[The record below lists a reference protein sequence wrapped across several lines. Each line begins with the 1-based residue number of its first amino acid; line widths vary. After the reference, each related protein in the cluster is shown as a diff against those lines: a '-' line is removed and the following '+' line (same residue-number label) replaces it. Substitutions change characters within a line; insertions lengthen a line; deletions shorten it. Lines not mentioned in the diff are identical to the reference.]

1 MTSWFSSFY
10 DYTYSCAA
18 DLHSYVKDLRRP
30 DCTLIASLERFNAVP
45 KKISSSTSA
54 KCKSIRSKS
63 LPPSPL
69 QRQDISPSEVLL
81 LGDERVNKIVYRV
94 LEELHNNV
102 RVTTDHL
109 TDHLKEYSFQSM
121 YGARSKKEGPFP
133 FANLHEHTEGAIPPW
148 ELEKLVKKYS
158 LYYDEAK
165 KAWRRKKTPTK
176 NGLKS
181 DNTPARL
188 TWQEIEERYSMPLR
202 TFLHQLCC
210 VPVNQP
216 LSEKLSFKF
225 KEDFFSRKFDET
237 FGPIGSI
244 LDRIPLSEQLLIIL
258 YQAELSNI
266 IYNELMFGLYV
277 VPVPSTFIEEVEL
290 QIKADEYE
298 HIEEMPIDKI
308 EHFIEYLINPKHTLD
323 ALLTDSEKNKF
334 KRKLQGRCR
343 DKVGQDPQK
352 KMENLEEEWK
362 SLLNMTYVEAFKKV
376 MTDELDQ
383 AELDINQQINI
394 LLKKQNVKL
403 RPNVFDARNP
413 ITIKLIFEVMRH
425 YSLGEFFAWAL
436 AASAYIATDEKER
449 IVGLTVD
456 GPQNTANSI
465 NNFYDQIAIIKT
477 LRKHYP
483 AVKVTYHTL
492 EFASSH
498 YDSIHKYVKDELSS
512 VLKVSERIGH
522 GTMIADTTNL
532 IKNLKLLKRNKLVE
546 ICLTTV
552 QATTGVKIEEVP
564 LKALLEQGIAVNLN
578 TDDPAIVDT
587 NLREELRRAIKLIG
601 ISPADTINM
610 MRSAIHFS
618 FLPGESI
625 YNAVEARTKVDGRL
639 VTKIWYDLKFPEEH
653 GIRDLSRV
661 SAKELKLWQLEDEL
675 QEFCRYIYHNMDPL
689 FQLGYIKEE
698 SLADEETFIE

>member
-1 MTSWFSSFY
+1 MISWLFSFY
-10 DYTYSCAA
+10 DSTYSCAA
-18 DLHSYVKDLRRP
+18 SYAADFSNYVMRMRLSSYSLSARVDRS
-30 DCTLIASLERFNAVP
+30 DEASEKNSAGSFA
-45 KKISSSTSA
+45 KSKST
-54 KCKSIRSKS
+54 RSKS
-63 LPPSPL
+63 LPPSRL
-69 QRQDISPSEVLL
+69 HRQDISPSEVLL
-81 LGDERVNKIVYRV
+81 LGDERVNKIVYRI

-102 RVTTDHL
+102 RVATG
-109 TDHLKEYSFQSM
+109 HLKEYSFQSM
-121 YGARSKKEGPFP
+121 YGARSKDEGPFP

-148 ELEKLVKKYS
+148 ELEKLVKKYN
-158 LYYDEAK
+158 LYYDENK
-165 KAWRRKKTPTK
+165 KVWRRKKTPTK
-176 NGLKS
+176 NGLES
-181 DNTPARL
+181 HDITRL
-188 TWQEIEERYSMPLR
+188 TWQEIEEKYSMPLG
-202 TFLHQLCC
+202 TFLHELCC

-216 LSEKLSFKF
+216 LLEQLSFKF
-225 KEDFFSRKFDET
+225 KEEFLSRKFDAT

-277 VPVPSTFIEEVEL
+277 VPVPSVFIEEVEL

-308 EHFIEYLINPKHTLD
+308 EQFIGYLINPKHTLD
-323 ALLTDSEKNKF
+323 VLLTDSEKNKF
-334 KRKLQGRCR
+334 KRKLQGRWR

-362 SLLNMTYVEAFKKV
+362 SLLNMTYVEAFEKV
-376 MTDELDQ
+376 MNDELDQ
-383 AELDINQQINI
+383 AELDINQQINS
-394 LLKKQNVKL
+394 LLKKQKIKL
-403 RPNVFDARNP
+403 RPNVFDASNP

-436 AASAYIATDEKER
+436 AASAYIAADEKER

-465 NNFYDQIAIIKT
+465 NNFYDQIAIIKA

-492 EFASSH
+492 EFANSH
-498 YDSIHKYVKDELSS
+498 YDSIQKYVKDELSS

-532 IKNLKLLKRNKLVE
+532 IKNLNLLKRNKLVE

-564 LKALLEQGIAVNLN
+564 LKAFLEQGIAVSLN

-587 NLREELRRAIKLIG
+587 NLREELRKAIKLIG

-625 YNAVEARTKVDGRL
+625 YNAVEARTKIDGLL
-639 VTKIWYDLKFPEEH
+639 VTKIWYDLKFPREH
-653 GIRDLSRV
+653 GTRDLSKV

-675 QEFCRYIYHNMDPL
+675 QRFCQYIYSNMDPL

-698 SLADEETFIE
+698 SLDDEESFIE